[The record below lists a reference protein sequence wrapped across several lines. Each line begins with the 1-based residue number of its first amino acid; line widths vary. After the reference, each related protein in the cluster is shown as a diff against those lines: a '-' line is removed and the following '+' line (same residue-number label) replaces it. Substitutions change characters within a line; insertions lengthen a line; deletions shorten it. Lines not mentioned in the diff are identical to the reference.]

1 MELGLSM
8 VSYTVLGFLFFAVIM
23 SMSQEVLKGFGH
35 SKFLGYL
42 ISISIASYGFWFPFI
57 PALRSIYLGFIICV
71 AIAGIFSSRMAIV
84 LSRSSSRLTV
94 YGVILFLLLF
104 DVGHWIFFYQ
114 AQRFYEAGG
123 TATIITIVSWGIFVY
138 GMYEL
143 NKGFFGPVIQGMEL
157 PFSNFVIFAFFL
169 ASVISV
175 PLEFPQI
182 YIVMVIAA
190 VAGTVAGFILQAR
203 YKS

>member
-8 VSYTVLGFLFFAVIM
+8 VSYIVLGFLFFAIII
-23 SMSQEVLKGFGH
+23 SMSQEVFKGFGH
-35 SKFLGYL
+35 SKILAYL

-57 PALRSIYLGFIICV
+57 PALRSLYLGFIIFM
-71 AIAGIFSSRMAIV
+71 AAAGIFSSRMGIV
-84 LSRSSSRLTV
+84 LSRSSGKLTV
-94 YGVILFLLLF
+94 YGVILLLLLF
-104 DVGHWIFFYQ
+104 DVVLWIFFDQ
-114 AQRFYEAGG
+114 AQRFYEAGV
-123 TATIITIVSWGIFVY
+123 TVAIITVISWGIFVY

-143 NKGFFGPVIQGMEL
+143 NKGFTGPVIQGMEL
-157 PFSNFVIFAFFL
+157 PCSDFVIFAFFL

-182 YIVMVIAA
+182 YIVLVIAA
-190 VAGTVAGFILQAR
+190 VAGTVTGFILQIT